1 MDPGEVKK
9 GRSREISE
17 LAQHVAWRYVL
28 PGSVK
33 GAEVVQMT
41 WVDRVASRKAQKGPV
56 AVKSRL
62 CAQEFAW
69 DPRGDTFAG
78 TPPWLA

>member
-1 MDPGEVKK
+1 M
-9 GRSREISE
+9 
-17 LAQHVAWRYVL
+17 AQHVAWRYVL

-33 GAEVVQMT
+33 GAKVVKMK

-56 AVKSRL
+56 PVKSRL

-69 DPRGDTFAG
+69 DLRGYIFGG
-78 TPPWLA
+78 TPPLA